1 MNKLHS
7 LAFYALVAP
16 AITLSSVAALAQQS
30 ADPDVDRE
38 QQGPHSD
45 QDHTRP
51 IPGSTYSNTAGEA
64 GSHVAADQD
73 TRRDQSHRQRR
84 GYLSSVPTNGVQAS
98 HLIGAEI
105 NATGGDAVGSVTELI
120 IDKSGQVVAV
130 VVGAGGFLGMGEKN
144 VAIGWDDV
152 KRSGGSEAPILQVDL
167 TREDLRSAPEFE
179 KQK

>member
-16 AITLSSVAALAQQS
+16 VITFSSVAVLAQQS
-30 ADPDVDRE
+30 AGPDVDRE
-38 QQGPHSD
+38 QERPHSD
-45 QDHTRP
+45 QGHTRP

-64 GSHVAADQD
+64 GSHVAADQN
-73 TRRDQSHRQRR
+73 TRRDQSHTQRR
-84 GYLSSVPTNGVQAS
+84 GYLGSVPTNGMQAS

-105 NATGGDAVGSVTELI
+105 NATGDDAVGSVTELI
-120 IDKSGQVVAV
+120 IDQDGQVVAV
-130 VVGAGGFLGMGEKN
+130 VVGVGGFLGMGKKN

-152 KRSGGSEAPILQVDL
+152 KRSGGDEYPKLQVDL

-179 KQK
+179 KQE